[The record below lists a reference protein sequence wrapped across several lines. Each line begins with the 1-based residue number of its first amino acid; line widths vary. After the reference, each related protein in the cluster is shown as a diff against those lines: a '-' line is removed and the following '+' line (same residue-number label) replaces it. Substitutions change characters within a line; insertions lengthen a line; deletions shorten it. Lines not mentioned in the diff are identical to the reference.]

1 MKKLILLKKCPT
13 LMGRNLCAQNL
24 NWVRF
29 QLYHLIEL
37 WSFRFN
43 NYKIKNRGQYFI
55 VSHLMLKKKTCPGLS
70 DLCQIHAPR
79 CRGME
84 SNFVSVKS
92 VETSQGKIFN
102 QVKWKTEQF
111 TFTLKKYIFETF
123 CNFKS
128 CESQ

>member
-1 MKKLILLKKCPT
+1 MKKLILPKKCPT

-37 WSFRFN
+37 WPFRFN
-43 NYKIKNRGQYFI
+43 NYKIKNKGQYFV
-55 VSHLMLKKKTCPGLS
+55 VSHLMFKKPCLGLL
-70 DLCQIHAPR
+70 DLRQIHAAR

-84 SNFVSVKS
+84 RNFVSVES
-92 VETSQGKIFN
+92 IETSQGKIFN

-111 TFTLKKYIFETF
+111 TFKLKKYIFETF

-128 CESQ
+128 CES